1 MTLGLLTVQ
10 AKNEILRRVLSV
22 DLPSHRGRPR
32 SLSTVETLERILY
45 ICRTGCQWSQLP
57 LPAHVSYKTVHRRF
71 MDWSK
76 KRVFEDS
83 FKNLA
88 AGYARNQQK
97 SLVVDSTFVKNV
109 FGKEVIG
116 RNHTDRGRRA
126 TKVSLLTDT
135 AGVPIA
141 TTYQFPN
148 KHDSTTLKHLLHV
161 AQNIL
166 PHSISLHSALY
177 ADKAYDSQT
186 CRTTC
191 SVLGLVPMIP
201 KRRTPDRLGSL
212 RYVIETTFGRLDRFR
227 RIIMRYDA
235 TIHAFKSFH
244 SLACCCLFR

>member
-1 MTLGLLTVQ
+1 MTLSLLTVQ
-10 AKNEILRRVLSV
+10 ARNEILRRVIAV
-22 DLPSHRGRPR
+22 DTISHRGRPR
-32 SLSTVETLERILY
+32 NLSTVETLERILY

-71 MDWSK
+71 MEWSK

-88 AGYARNQQK
+88 AAYTQNRQM

-109 FGKEVIG
+109 YGKEVTG
-116 RNHTDRGRRA
+116 RNHTDRGRKA

-135 AGVPIA
+135 TGIPLAA
-141 TTYQFPN
+141 TYQFPN
-148 KHDSTTLKHLLHV
+148 KHDSTTLKHLLDTARGV
-161 AQNIL
+161 L
-166 PHSISLHSALY
+166 PHALSRHSTLY

-186 CRTTC
+186 CRSTC
-191 SVLGLVPMIP
+191 LVSGLIPMIP
-201 KRRTPDRLGSL
+201 KRRSADRLGSV